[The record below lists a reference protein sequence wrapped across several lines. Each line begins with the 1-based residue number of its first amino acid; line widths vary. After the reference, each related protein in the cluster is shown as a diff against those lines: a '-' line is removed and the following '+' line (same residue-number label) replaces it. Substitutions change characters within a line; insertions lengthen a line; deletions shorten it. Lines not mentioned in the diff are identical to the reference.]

1 VASATAPDIAED
13 QPVGLSG
20 QIEIPYIPAA
30 QRQQTNI
37 VDDSIVV
44 VGRARQKKRKRLKS
58 SSANDTE
65 PGSAKRSA
73 VDAEISAEARQLKA
87 LKRKEQHEEGSVTP
101 QEPFDYSAVPNL
113 LDDVPTPEYDMTSR
127 KKKKQKQNKG
137 THLRFAYQQTT
148 HL

>member
-1 VASATAPDIAED
+1 MASATAADIAED
-13 QPVGLSG
+13 QSAELLG

-37 VDDSIVV
+37 IDDSIVV
-44 VGRARQKKRKRLKS
+44 VGQARQKKRKRLKS
-58 SSANDTE
+58 SSAKDIE
-65 PGSAKRSA
+65 LGSVKRSA
-73 VDAEISAEARQLKA
+73 VDAEVSAETRQLKA
-87 LKRKEQHEEGSVTP
+87 LKRKEQHAEGSVTP

-113 LDDVPTPEYDMTSR
+113 LDDVPTPEFDTTLR

-137 THLRFAYQQTT
+137 THLRFVCQRTT